1 MKIHAP
7 DVDLLA
13 AATGGSLQA
22 LDALLAQIQ
31 PGVFHLALRMLGH
44 RDDAADA
51 TQDILIKV
59 VTHLSGFRGDA
70 AFSTWVWRIAHHH
83 LLTARTRIAEAPVQS
98 LEALDERLS
107 MGMSLA
113 DATPAVGADATS
125 RVLTPQEKLEARQV
139 AISCTQSMLMAL
151 DRDHR
156 AAYLLDSIFDL
167 SSTEAAAVL
176 GLTAVAYRQRLS
188 RARARLDGF
197 LGQRC
202 GVVNEAAACR
212 CESQAAVLRRHAAP
226 GKTTALQLAPV
237 ELAEAERAFAA
248 YGRVANATEVFT
260 RLPELRAP
268 ERLRAAIRLVLAQ
281 EGFLDRGAPQ

>member
-7 DVDLLA
+7 DADLLA

-44 RDDAADA
+44 REDAADA

-113 DATPAVGADATS
+113 DSTPAVGADATT

-176 GLTAVAYRQRLS
+176 GLTAAAYRQRLS

-212 CESQAAVLRRHAAP
+212 CESQAAP

-248 YGRVANATEVFT
+248 YGRVANAAEVFT
-260 RLPELRAP
+260 RLPELRSP
-268 ERLRAAIRLVLAQ
+268 DRLRAAIRLVLAQ
-281 EGFLDRGAPQ
+281 EGFLDRGAAQ